1 MHLQRR
7 PGRDRPKPAEIR
19 AFWSSTTHVQHVPAE
34 PRKQT
39 RRQRC
44 IMLLTGAR
52 TGQMRRTTRAKKR
65 ARAQRQALIKARC
78 RRAQTAAARAAHS
91 ARTNPAIRAHD
102 ALVLPEIVRLRAA
115 GLSWARIAREL
126 EQLVDPP
133 GARAD
138 YPLGHWHASAAWRI
152 ARRHGLALQGAESAG
167 IPRRGTHGRFPC

>member
-1 MHLQRR
+1 M
-7 PGRDRPKPAEIR
+7 
-19 AFWSSTTHVQHVPAE
+19 
-34 PRKQT
+34 
-39 RRQRC
+39 RQK
-44 IMLLTGAR
+44 
-52 TGQMRRTTRAKKR
+52 TRAKKR
-65 ARAQRQALIKARC
+65 ARAQRQALIEARR

-138 YPLGHWHASAAWRI
+138 YPLGDWHASAVWRI
-152 ARRHGLALQGAESAG
+152 ARRHRAALHDAENAVSDRRADEDVVQLGELSA
-167 IPRRGTHGRFPC
+167 